1 MTRSL
6 SHRLPVAGDPDD
18 LVRRLSGDP
27 EAWLPTPACRRG
39 TASWLVDLAAGP
51 VHRRVVCGVGAV
63 WQLGDGFWRTVT
75 WNPGAQ
81 RDEPIAVQHA
91 MPTFHG
97 ELGLT
102 IADQAATLVL
112 SGSYRPPAGAF
123 GTLVDAAVLRKAAE
137 STTAWFIRE
146 VAGRLS
152 AERQYSV
159 AH

>member
-27 EAWLPTPACRRG
+27 ETWLPPPAGWRG
-39 TASWLVDLAAGP
+39 TNSWFVDRAAGA
-51 VHRRVVCGVGAV
+51 VHRRVACGVGAV
-63 WQLGDGFWRTVT
+63 WQFADGFWRTVT
-75 WNPGAQ
+75 WDPVTQ
-81 RDEPIAVQHA
+81 PDEPVAVQHA

-102 IADQAATLVL
+102 IADGAATLVL
-112 SGSYRPPAGAF
+112 SGSSLPPPGAF

-137 STTAWFIRE
+137 STTAWFTR
-146 VAGRLS
+146 A
-152 AERQYSV
+152 
-159 AH
+159 

>member
-27 EAWLPTPACRRG
+27 EVWLPPPARWRG
-39 TASWLVDLAAGP
+39 TNSWFVDLAAGP
-51 VHRRVVCGVGAV
+51 VHRRVACGVGAV
-63 WQLGDGFWRTVT
+63 WELEGGFWRTLT
-75 WNPGAQ
+75 WDPVAQ

-91 MPTFHG
+91 IPTFRG
-97 ELGLT
+97 QLGLT
-102 IADQAATLVL
+102 IADGAATLVL

-123 GTLVDAAVLRKAAE
+123 GTLVDAAVLRKVAE
-137 STTAWFIRE
+137 STTSWFIRE

-152 AERQYSV
+152 AQRQYSF